1 MRQQAEQEH
10 TGPGF
15 DQQLDKA
22 IGLQNS
28 LGQVKSVAVKWGHL
42 GAETENGG

>member
-1 MRQQAEQEH
+1 MRHQAEQEH

-28 LGQVKSVAVKWGHL
+28 LEQVKSVAVKWG
-42 GAETENGG
+42 GETENDG

>member
-1 MRQQAEQEH
+1 MRHQAEQEH

-28 LGQVKSVAVKWGHL
+28 LEKVKWVAVKWG
-42 GAETENGG
+42 ETENDG